1 MSYRMNIGKELSQIK
16 YCKTIDEVIAFLK
29 DHNLKFDHCYPGSNY
44 VYTND
49 NTSHPLTYIVANY
62 WDDNNDVWINFVFSL
77 KGIEAIN

>member
-29 DHNLKFDHCYPGSNY
+29 DHNLKFGHYYLGSNF
-44 VYTND
+44 YTND
-49 NTSHPLTYIVANY
+49 DTSHPLTYIVANY

-77 KGIEAIN
+77 KRIEAIN